1 MFDILN
7 SVFSVIFNF
16 LFFPFKNLNPLWG
29 MLVISLAA
37 SIVIL
42 LILKATSDQ
51 AGIKRAK
58 NLMKGH
64 FLAFRLYRD
73 DLSLM
78 LDTFKN
84 MLLSNLL
91 YLRKSFKPILFFIVP
106 VVVIIIQLGVRYEYR
121 PFRVGEPIIA
131 TLRTDDLAEKV
142 ALNQVEIQLPEGLT
156 TDMPPVRIEQLRE
169 INWRLQ
175 AEKPGVYEIK
185 FKYGENRVNK
195 RIEVEQPLV
204 AISPVLEQ
212 PSYKT
217 LINPAER
224 SLPASSFVAAI
235 SILYPRR
242 DFDVFGLS
250 LHWLVAFFVFSL
262 ILALALKRVF
272 DVEF

>member
-1 MFDILN
+1 MFDIIN
-7 SVFSVIFNF
+7 NVFSAIFNF
-16 LFFPFKNLNPLWG
+16 LFFPFKNLNPVWG
-29 MLVISLAA
+29 MLVISLLA

-73 DLSLM
+73 DIGLM

-91 YLRKSFKPILFFIVP
+91 YLRKSFKPILFFIIP
-106 VVVIIIQLGVRYEYR
+106 VVTIIIQLGVRYEYR
-121 PFRVGEPIIA
+121 PFRVGEPIIV
-131 TLRTDDLAEKV
+131 TLKADEVGEKV
-142 ALNQVEIQLPEGLT
+142 VLNQVETELPAGLSM
-156 TDMPPVRIEQLRE
+156 DMPPVRIAQLRE

-175 AEKPGVYEIK
+175 AERPGVYDLI
-185 FKYGENRVNK
+185 FKYDGKVATK
-195 RIEVEQPLV
+195 RIEVEQSLV
-204 AISPVLEQ
+204 AVSQSLEQ

-217 LINPAER
+217 LINPAEK
-224 SLPASSFVAAI
+224 SLPAANFATVI
-235 SILYPRR
+235 SVLYPKRE
-242 DFDVFGLS
+242 FSLIGLN
-250 LHWLVAFFVFSL
+250 LHWLVAFFVFSFL
-262 ILALALKRVF
+262 IAFAMKRFF

>member
-1 MFDILN
+1 MFDIIN
-7 SVFSVIFNF
+7 SVFSGIFNL
-16 LFFPFKNLNPLWG
+16 LFYPFKNLNPLWG
-29 MLVISLAA
+29 MLVISLLA

-73 DLSLM
+73 DIGLM

-121 PFRVGEPIIA
+121 PFRVGEPIIV

-142 ALNQVEIQLPEGLT
+142 ALSQVEMQLPEGLT
-156 TDMPPVRIEQLRE
+156 TDMPPVRIRQLRE
-169 INWRLQ
+169 INWRLL
-175 AEKPGVYEIK
+175 AEKPGVYEVA
-185 FKYGENRVNK
+185 FKYGEKSINK
-195 RIEVEQPLV
+195 RIEVEQALV
-204 AISPVLEQ
+204 AVSPAVEQ
-212 PSYKT
+212 PSYKA
-217 LINPAER
+217 LLNPAER
-224 SLPASSFVAAI
+224 SLPASSFAAAI
-235 SILYPRR
+235 SIRYPRR

-262 ILALALKRVF
+262 ILALALKRVV

>member
-1 MFDILN
+1 MFDIIN
-7 SVFSVIFNF
+7 SIFSGIFNA

-29 MLVISLAA
+29 MLAISLLA

-73 DLSLM
+73 DIGLM

-84 MLLSNLL
+84 MLFSNLL
-91 YLRKSFKPILFFIVP
+91 YLRKSFKPILFFILP
-106 VVVIIIQLGVRYEYR
+106 VVVIIIQLGARYEYR
-121 PFRVGEPIIA
+121 PFRIGEPIIV
-131 TLRTDDLAEKV
+131 TLQADDLAEKV
-142 ALNQVEIQLPEGLT
+142 DLSQVELQLPEGLT
-156 TDMPPVRIEQLRE
+156 ADMLPVRIKQLRE
-169 INWRLQ
+169 INWRLL
-175 AEKPGVYEIK
+175 AEKPGVYEIVFK
-185 FKYGENRVNK
+185 FGENSVKK

-204 AISPVLEQ
+204 AVSPAVEQ
-212 PSYKT
+212 PSFKA

-224 SLPASSFVAAI
+224 SLPTSSFAAAI

-242 DFDVFGLS
+242 DFDVFGFN
-250 LHWLVAFFVFSL
+250 LHWLVAFFVVSL